1 MTADPRGETGDELG
15 ALVDEAIAR
24 FGVAAVTE
32 AIAPYVTARRRERIE
47 AVIADRLHGVAVAVE
62 DPYDPHNAAAMVRS
76 AEITGATQVHVIRA
90 STRILQSKRT
100 TTGAFHWVQT
110 RHHAALD
117 TFVAHV
123 RAQGMLL
130 AGACV
135 GGSVDLEAL
144 PCDRPI
150 CLLFGNEHAGLS
162 EAARAACD
170 LRYGIAMHGF
180 SESFNLSVSAAISLY
195 SLTRRRREALGR
207 GGDGTPEQIDR
218 DRALYYGRSVDRRL
232 LAGLFASPRAGGS
245 GDG

>member
-1 MTADPRGETGDELG
+1 MNDSRADASDGVGPSLD
-15 ALVDEAIAR
+15 DAIER
-24 FGVAAVTE
+24 FGVEAVTK
-32 AIAPYVTARRRERIE
+32 AIAPYVTTRRRERIE
-47 AVIADRLHGVAVAVE
+47 AVIADRMHGVAVAVE

-100 TTGAFHWVQT
+100 TTGAFHWVET
-110 RHHAALD
+110 HHHATLD
-117 TFVAHV
+117 PFVAHV
-123 RAQGMLL
+123 RDRGMLI

-144 PCDRPI
+144 PDDRPI

-162 EAARAACD
+162 EQARAACD
-170 LRYGIAMHGF
+170 IRYGIAMHGF

-195 SLTRRRREALGR
+195 SLTRRRRRALGR

-218 DRALYYGRSVDRRL
+218 DRAVYYGRSVDRRL
-232 LAGLFASPRAGGS
+232 LAGLFASPSNGGH